1 MRRFVNYYHF
11 YLRVVTYGL
20 PFLSFGAARYLLRSV
35 GHPDTGL
42 DRYSYFNL
50 LLFMTVI
57 WAIVSEYYRVTS
69 VQEPFPH
76 FPGPQRDGLAFC
88 NSNDARRIPDSRSQS
103 FRAPESQPR
112 FCCWSRP
119 VRPPGDTP
127 INSRP
132 AGLLP
137 GDGLREPFRPD
148 HCRR

>member
-69 VQEPFPH
+69 VQELFRERTGIRAA
-76 FPGPQRDGLAFC
+76 FSTCAAAYAVLLAR
-88 NSNDARRIPDSRSQS
+88 SEERRVGK
-103 FRAPESQPR
+103 E
-112 FCCWSRP
+112 
-119 VRPPGDTP
+119 
-127 INSRP
+127 
-132 AGLLP
+132 
-137 GDGLREPFRPD
+137 
-148 HCRR
+148 CRW